1 MKETNFID
9 NDTKVLDF
17 MAMTETGDPEVAKK
31 YLENNKW
38 DVTSAVNAFF
48 GQINVNNNIDNNNI
62 VNIPK
67 NEININDNNII
78 NNNLNNNN
86 RPNNPPPIPPE
97 NQSFISR
104 YIFGPIAGFFN
115 AIIGTCK
122 ERREVDLDE
131 EERIFHFLPNKI
143 HDSYKFCKLI
153 TKKIGIIIFYTAN
166 DVHFFTDFVSIVSRN
181 SMMMILLRQHFVIY
195 PLLANSNDGYKMQ
208 NAISDSQLKF
218 PSFVFCRNGSF
229 DQNDDVYMNYIFD
242 RTFVI
247 NILEGDNT
255 ISIESFN
262 KALIDCTEQFGI
274 NFANDNS
281 LFPMS
286 DGEILEQQKN
296 DMEELEK
303 QARMKE
309 EQIKKEKLR
318 IQNEKIEEE
327 KKLKEIENKAKEAQ
341 KKIVDE
347 PPEGAPDSTTI
358 CFRYPDGEKNINRRF
373 LKSHT
378 IKNLYDFVTS
388 LGNEIYS
395 EEGING
401 FSLYQPFPPKKYTN
415 MENTLEEEGLYP
427 NAVIQIREE

>member
-1 MKETNFID
+1 MENSNFIE

-31 YLENNKW
+31 YLESAKW
-38 DVTSAVNAFF
+38 DVTTAVNAFYSK
-48 GQINVNNNIDNNNI
+48 INVNNNAQRNN
-62 VNIPK
+62 
-67 NEININDNNII
+67 ININNN
-78 NNNLNNNN
+78 NNALNRNLNNNQ
-86 RPNNPPPIPPE
+86 NNNEEDDGFLSKYIISPI
-97 NQSFISR
+97 SSV
-104 YIFGPIAGFFN
+104 FN
-115 AIIGTCK
+115 AIFGSCK
-122 ERREVDLDE
+122 EKRDIEREE
-131 EERIFHFLPNKI
+131 EERIFRPLPSKI
-143 HDSYKFCKLI
+143 YDSYKFCQFI
-153 TKKIGIIIFYTAN
+153 TRKIGIIVFYTAN
-166 DVHFFTDFVSIVSRN
+166 DVHFLNNFISQVSRN
-181 SMMMILLRQHFVIY
+181 SMIMNLLRQYFVLY
-195 PLLANSNDGYKMQ
+195 PLLANTNDGYKMQ